1 VWNVFDVMI
10 RRMEI
15 WETKLVGEALGVGNA
30 TNCVPLI
37 SVIIRSM
44 RGDVKGYNQ
53 LSVAGYQIGS
63 FVSAKYDFEH
73 VCVWPFPKSLT
84 LGPCSSRSSATHS
97 TISSYRDETSNEDLT
112 RVTPRMVS

>member
-1 VWNVFDVMI
+1 MWNVFDVMI

-15 WETKLVGEALGVGNA
+15 WETKLVGRALGVGNA

-37 SVIIRSM
+37 SVIRSM

-53 LSVAGYQIGS
+53 LSMPAGYQIGS

-73 VCVWPFPKSLT
+73 VCVWPFPKGFS
-84 LGPCSSRSSATHS
+84 
-97 TISSYRDETSNEDLT
+97 
-112 RVTPRMVS
+112 

>member
-1 VWNVFDVMI
+1 MWNVFDVMI

-15 WETKLVGEALGVGNA
+15 WETKLVGRALGVGNA

-53 LSVAGYQIGS
+53 ISVAGYLA
-63 FVSAKYDFEH
+63 VS
-73 VCVWPFPKSLT
+73 CL
-84 LGPCSSRSSATHS
+84 RS
-97 TISSYRDETSNEDLT
+97 TILSMSMSGLFQRASVDAQALL
-112 RVTPRMVS
+112 RVGLGNIFH